1 MVDDIGRGTRRVEQ
15 TDRDVTA
22 TAAVPQDSPEQNH
35 PGTADDQQQLSAV
48 AGVPHE
54 PAADR
59 AAELQLI
66 ARTQFPGQ
74 VGGDLAV
81 VEPFDRDRY
90 RLASGPGDG
99 VGPFRGVAA
108 AGGPPDV

>member
-1 MVDDIGRGTRRVEQ
+1 MVDDIGRDTRRVEQ

-74 VGGDLAV
+74 VGETSPSSSRSTVIATGW
-81 VEPFDRDRY
+81 
-90 RLASGPGDG
+90 
-99 VGPFRGVAA
+99 
-108 AGGPPDV
+108 PPALVME